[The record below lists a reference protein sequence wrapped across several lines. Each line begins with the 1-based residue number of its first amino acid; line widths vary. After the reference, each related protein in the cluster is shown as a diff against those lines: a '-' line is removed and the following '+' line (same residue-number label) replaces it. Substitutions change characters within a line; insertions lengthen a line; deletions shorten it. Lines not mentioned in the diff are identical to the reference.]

1 MTDPETKPA
10 VAAAATGGVFTT
22 GSTMRHVVTMT
33 ATGSIGLMAIFVV
46 DLISLVYVSWLKN
59 DALTAAVG
67 FATVVLFLATSV
79 NIGLMIGATALTARA
94 LGARDAA
101 GARRL
106 AGSSLILSMS
116 VAGGVTFLMMPL
128 ASAILALLGARGE
141 TADVA
146 WMILM
151 ITLPS
156 NLLMAIGMVCSGLLR
171 AVGDARR
178 AMYVTLIGGIVTAIV
193 DPLLIFGLNMGV
205 YGVAVGLVLSRL
217 SFALVGIHGAV
228 VVHRLV
234 ALPRLS
240 AVMGDARAVME
251 IAVPAILTNI
261 ATPLALGVVAA
272 IVARFGEW
280 AVAANTVIDRLV
292 PVAFGALFALSGAVG
307 PILAQNWG
315 AGEFGRMRQALR
327 DAMLFCTLYVV
338 SVWGLLLVGRYQI
351 VGMFALTGPAADAV
365 LFFCWVG
372 GPTWLFIGW
381 LFTANASFNN
391 LGFPLYSTAFN
402 WGRAVVGTVPTA
414 WLGATYY
421 GFNGA
426 LVGILVG
433 SAAFG
438 IAAAWTAFGTITTL
452 ERRAGARANVAAPV
466 AAE

>member
-1 MTDPETKPA
+1 MSEAGANPA
-10 VAAAATGGVFTT
+10 PSAAPSGGVFTT
-22 GSTMRHVVTMT
+22 GNTMRHVVTMT
-33 ATGSIGLMAIFVV
+33 ATGSIGLMAIFLV

-67 FATVVLFLATSV
+67 FSTVVLFLATSV
-79 NIGLMIGATALTARA
+79 NIGLMIASTALTARA
-94 LGARDAA
+94 LGARDTI

-106 AGSSLILSMS
+106 AGSSLVLS
-116 VAGGVTFLMMPL
+116 VAVASGVTLLILPL
-128 ASAILALLGARGE
+128 ASPILALLGARGE

-146 WMILM
+146 WTILM

-178 AMYVTLIGGIVTAIV
+178 AMYVTLIGGIVTAVV

-205 YGVAVGLVLSRL
+205 YGVAIGLVLSRL

-234 ALPRLS
+234 ARPRIRD
-240 AVMGDARAVME
+240 VTMDTRAMMN

-261 ATPLALGVVAA
+261 ATPLSLGVVAA

-327 DAMLFCTLYVV
+327 DAMVFCTVYVL
-338 SVWGLLLVGRYQI
+338 SVWMLLLLGRHQI
-351 VGMFALTGPAADAV
+351 IAMFALSGPAADAV

-414 WLGATYY
+414 WIGAMYY

-426 LVGILVG
+426 LIGILVG

-438 IAAAWTAFGTITTL
+438 IAAAVTAFGTIGTL
-452 ERRAGARANVAAPV
+452 ERRAKAASPVAAPV
-466 AAE
+466 PAE